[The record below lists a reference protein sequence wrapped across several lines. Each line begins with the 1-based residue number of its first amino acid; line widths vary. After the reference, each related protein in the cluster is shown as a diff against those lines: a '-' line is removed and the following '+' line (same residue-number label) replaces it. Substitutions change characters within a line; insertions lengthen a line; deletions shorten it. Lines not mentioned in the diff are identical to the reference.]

1 MLEVR
6 DIGVTL
12 GGEAIL
18 ADVSACIQP
27 GRVTAI
33 VGPNGAGKST
43 LLACLAGLRK
53 PDTGQVLLDGAAP
66 ANIAPR
72 ERAKRLGYLPQES
85 PVHWNMAVRA
95 LVALGRYPHRDG
107 IAGESAADWLAVQ
120 QALAEV
126 GMESFANRPINSLS
140 GGERARVL
148 LARVLAGTPQWI
160 LADEPMAALD
170 LAHRYALMAHLR
182 DIAAQGVGVVI
193 VIHDLSLAARM
204 ADDAL
209 LLDQGRLVA
218 SGPAGQVLTPERLG
232 PVFGVDFA
240 YAAATDGRA
249 TLVSTPRTS
258 G

>member
-1 MLEVR
+1 MLCAQ

-12 GGEAIL
+12 GGAAIL
-18 ADVSACIQP
+18 ADVSAHIEP

-43 LLACLAGLRK
+43 LLACLAGLRA
-53 PDTGQVLLDGAAP
+53 PDTGCITLDGAAL
-66 ANIAPR
+66 ASINPR

-85 PVHWNMAVRA
+85 PVHWNIAVRA

-107 IAGESAADWLAVQ
+107 IAGESAADWLAVE

-126 GMESFANRPINSLS
+126 GMAPFADRSVRSLS

-182 DIAAQGVGVVI
+182 DIAAQGVGVAI
-193 VIHDLSLAARM
+193 VIHDLALAARM

-218 SGPAGQVLTPERLG
+218 SGPARDVLTPERLG

-240 YAAATDGRA
+240 YAAAADGQP
-249 TLVSTPRTS
+249 TLVSAPRFP
-258 G
+258 

>member
-1 MLEVR
+1 ML
-6 DIGVTL
+6 DAQGIGVTL
-12 GGEAIL
+12 GGAAIL
-18 ADVSACIQP
+18 ADMSARMEP

-43 LLACLAGLRK
+43 LLACLAGLRA
-53 PDTGQVLLDGAAP
+53 PDKGSVMLEGAPLA
-66 ANIAPR
+66 AINPR

-85 PVHWNMAVRA
+85 TVHWNMAVRA

-107 IAGESAADWLAVQ
+107 MAGESAADWLAVQ

-126 GMESFANRPINSLS
+126 GMEIFADRPINSLS

-193 VIHDLSLAARM
+193 VIHDLPLAARM

-209 LLDQGRLVA
+209 LLEGGRLVA
-218 SGPAGQVLTPERLG
+218 AGPARDVLTPERLG

-240 YAAATDGRA
+240 YAAATDGEP
-249 TLVSTPRTS
+249 TLVSAPQTS

>member
-1 MLEVR
+1 MLEAR
-6 DIGVTL
+6 DVGVTL
-12 GGEAIL
+12 GGTEIL
-18 ADVSACIQP
+18 AGVNARIEP

-43 LLACLAGLRK
+43 LLMCLAGLRR
-53 PDTGQVLLDGAAP
+53 PDGGEIILDGASLA
-66 ANIAPR
+66 AMSPR
-72 ERAKRLGYLPQES
+72 ARAKCLGYLPQES
-85 PVHWNMAVRA
+85 PVHWNVAVRA

-107 IAGESAADWLAVQ
+107 IAGETAADWLAVE

-126 GMESFANRPINSLS
+126 DMTDFADRGVNTLS

-170 LAHRYALMAHLR
+170 LAHRYALMGHLR
-182 DIAAQGVGVVI
+182 NVAAQGVGVAI
-193 VIHDLSLAARM
+193 VIHDLPLAARM

-209 LLDQGRLVA
+209 LLDGGRLA
-218 SGPAGQVLTPERLG
+218 AAGPVRDVLTPERLG

-240 YAAATDGRA
+240 YGTAADGEPV
-249 TLVSTPRTS
+249 LVSAPRP
-258 G
+258 

>member
-1 MLEVR
+1 MLDAKDLGLTLDGAEV
-6 DIGVTL
+6 
-12 GGEAIL
+12 L
-18 ADVSACIQP
+18 AGVSAHIER

-43 LLACLAGLRK
+43 LLTCLAGLRT
-53 PDTGQVLLDGAAP
+53 PDQGGVMLDGASLA
-66 ANIAPR
+66 AMGGR

-85 PVHWNMAVRA
+85 PVHWNIAVRA

-107 IAGESAADWLAVQ
+107 IAGESASDWLAVQ
-120 QALAEV
+120 QALSEV
-126 GMESFANRPINSLS
+126 GMAAFMDRSVNSLS

-182 DIAAQGVGVVI
+182 DIATQGVGVVI
-193 VIHDLSLAARM
+193 VIHDLPLAARM

-209 LLDQGRLVA
+209 LLDNGRLVA
-218 SGPAGQVLTPERLG
+218 SGPVRDVLTPERLG

-240 YAAATDGRA
+240 YGTAADGQP
-249 TLVSTPRTS
+249 TLVSAPR
-258 G
+258 GR